1 MESRGPVYRW
11 GSFSLNVKSTE
22 LRNGPVKIRLQ
33 PKSLQLLAALLEQ
46 AGQVVTR
53 EELAERLWPGSR
65 FTGVE
70 GGLNTAAMRLRAAL
84 NDSADSPRY
93 IETIPRVG
101 YRFIARLDSP
111 NSTPELASLKSPR
124 RWRLQVAIA
133 VAFAVAIVVSL
144 LVRRPAT
151 PARFDQITFR
161 RGTIASARF
170 APDANRVLY
179 SASWNGGP
187 EKLYQV
193 RISSPEPE
201 TLGFPATILE
211 AISTTGELAL
221 LSDDFILTRTALTGG
236 VSRVATGVISA
247 DWSRKTR
254 ELAVARQADGEI
266 RLEYPLG
273 VPRYRTPHPL
283 ADVRISPDGGKV
295 AFLEHPL
302 TGNKRGRIM
311 LIDGRQITRAITD
324 YHNNVTGLAWAPG
337 GDELWFT
344 ASGVVWRLEPG
355 RAERKIA
362 DLPVSARLQDISPN
376 GSFLFVRDAESV
388 EMAGK
393 LAGEVV
399 EHDLSWMDRSGAR
412 GITAD
417 GSAVLF
423 NETGKGGGGR
433 FSMYLRRID
442 QQPMRIGE
450 GRALA
455 LSEDG
460 SLVAGVDLDDLGTL
474 VIRASNGREVRR
486 ISGHGR
492 EFQTVRFFPDGDNLL
507 VTLGES
513 GGKTLLCVQPIDG
526 GDARAIRPDLALSD
540 GVASPDGAKIVAS
553 DGEGR
558 LRMLSRSGELLQT
571 IYADR
576 KLVPVE
582 WSADNRLLFVRE
594 PLPLSATVY
603 QINLATGRREVW
615 RNIFPQ
621 DPTAVAI
628 VGKILMT
635 PDAKS
640 YVYSYVRRLSD
651 LYIATGWK

>member
-11 GSFSLNVKSTE
+11 GSFSLNVKTTL
-22 LRNGPVKIRLQ
+22 LRNGAVKIRLQ
-33 PKSLQLLAALLEQ
+33 PKSLQLLVALLEQ

-53 EELAERLWPGSR
+53 EELAERLWPASR

-101 YRFIARLDSP
+101 YRFIATLESP
-111 NSTPELASLKSPR
+111 NSTPELASPKFSR
-124 RWRLQVAIA
+124 RWQLQVAIA
-133 VAFAVAIVVSL
+133 VAFAVAIVVSVV
-144 LVRRPAT
+144 VRRPAT
-151 PARFDQITFR
+151 PARFNQITFR

-211 AISTTGELAL
+211 AVSTTGELAL

-236 VSRVATGVISA
+236 VSRVASGVISA
-247 DWSRKTR
+247 DWSRTTR

-283 ADVRISPDGGKV
+283 ADVRISPDGRKV

-302 TGNKRGRIM
+302 TGNKRGRVM

-324 YHNNVTGLAWAPG
+324 YHNNVTGLAWAPS

-344 ASGVVWRLEPG
+344 ASGVVWRLQPG
-355 RAERKIA
+355 RAERRIA
-362 DLPVSARLQDISPN
+362 DLPVSARLQDISPS
-376 GSFLFVRDAESV
+376 GSFLFIRDTESV

-393 LAGEVV
+393 LAGELV

-474 VIRASNGREVRR
+474 VIRAGNGREVRR

-492 EFQTVRFFPDGDNLL
+492 EFQTVRFFPDGNSLL

-513 GGKTLLCVQPIDG
+513 GGKTLLCVQPVGG

-540 GVASPDGAKIVAS
+540 GVVSPDGAKIVAT

-571 IYADR
+571 IDADR
-576 KLVPVE
+576 TLVPIE
-582 WSADNRLLFVRE
+582 WSSDNRLFVRE
-594 PLPLSATVY
+594 PQPLSTTVY

-628 VGKILMT
+628 VGKILIT

>member
-254 ELAVARQADGEI
+254 ELAVARQADGESWNI
-266 RLEYPLG
+266 LW
-273 VPRYRTPHPL
+273 VFL
-283 ADVRISPDGGKV
+283 ATELP
-295 AFLEHPL
+295 
-302 TGNKRGRIM
+302 
-311 LIDGRQITRAITD
+311 TR
-324 YHNNVTGLAWAPG
+324 WPM
-337 GDELWFT
+337 
-344 ASGVVWRLEPG
+344 SGSRP
-355 RAERKIA
+355 
-362 DLPVSARLQDISPN
+362 
-376 GSFLFVRDAESV
+376 
-388 EMAGK
+388 MAG
-393 LAGEVV
+393 
-399 EHDLSWMDRSGAR
+399 R
-412 GITAD
+412 
-417 GSAVLF
+417 
-423 NETGKGGGGR
+423 
-433 FSMYLRRID
+433 
-442 QQPMRIGE
+442 
-450 GRALA
+450 
-455 LSEDG
+455 
-460 SLVAGVDLDDLGTL
+460 
-474 VIRASNGREVRR
+474 
-486 ISGHGR
+486 
-492 EFQTVRFFPDGDNLL
+492 
-507 VTLGES
+507 
-513 GGKTLLCVQPIDG
+513 
-526 GDARAIRPDLALSD
+526 
-540 GVASPDGAKIVAS
+540 
-553 DGEGR
+553 
-558 LRMLSRSGELLQT
+558 
-571 IYADR
+571 
-576 KLVPVE
+576 
-582 WSADNRLLFVRE
+582 
-594 PLPLSATVY
+594 
-603 QINLATGRREVW
+603 
-615 RNIFPQ
+615 
-621 DPTAVAI
+621 
-628 VGKILMT
+628 
-635 PDAKS
+635 
-640 YVYSYVRRLSD
+640 
-651 LYIATGWK
+651 